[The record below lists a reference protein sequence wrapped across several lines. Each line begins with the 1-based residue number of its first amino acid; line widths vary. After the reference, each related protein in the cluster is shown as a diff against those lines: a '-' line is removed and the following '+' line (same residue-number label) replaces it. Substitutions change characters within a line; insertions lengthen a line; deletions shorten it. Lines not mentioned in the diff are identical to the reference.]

1 MSINNK
7 FIFYIAFILLSGFLI
22 SSSLSYYFA
31 KRTLTDKTINEVLPL
46 INDSIYAEIQ
56 NKIMIPIHT
65 TSLMAQDDFVI
76 SWVEEGELNSAE
88 MQNYLTRIKD
98 KYSYSSTFFVS
109 RSTLNYYRHD
119 GILKKISNDDHYD
132 NWYYNFI
139 NLNRSYA
146 LQVDTDE
153 DSNGAITLFI
163 NHRLEN
169 KSGELL
175 GAVGAGLLLKD
186 LNSEFHQYQDKF
198 NRLIYMVDS
207 SGLIQVHPDD
217 SFIKQLNIKN
227 LEGLSTIAEEVL
239 NKKEHTQSYIYQ
251 NGKNTTMMSVHYFAN
266 LDWFLIVEEDENSA
280 LGSIENALWTNIITG
295 ILITTFIIFIV
306 GILTKKYQRK
316 ILQLSSIDDLTGLYN
331 RRQFTRSFNHLHSFS
346 KKHKLAQSLM
356 MIDID
361 HFKEVNDLYGHLAGD
376 MVLKNISS
384 TIYSCLREEDLIAR
398 WGGEEFVVSLSPTNE
413 KTTLKTANRILEK
426 VENIEHIIEGKKVSC
441 TISIGLVVNLTSDL
455 NLNAML
461 SIADKALYQAKDS
474 GRNMLIQA
482 K

>member
-1 MSINNK
+1 
-7 FIFYIAFILLSGFLI
+7 LLSGFLI

-31 KRTLTDKTINEVLPL
+31 KRTLTDKAINEVLPL

-56 NKIMIPIHT
+56 NEIMIPIHT
-65 TSLMAQDDFVI
+65 TSLMAQDNFVI
-76 SWVEEGELNSAE
+76 NWVENGEINNVS

-98 KYSYSSTFFVS
+98 KYGYSSAFYVS
-109 RSTLNYYRHD
+109 SSTLNYYRHN
-119 GILKKISNDDHYD
+119 GILKQININDAHDD
-132 NWYYNFI
+132 WYYNFI
-139 NLNRSYA
+139 DLNRPYA
-146 LQVDTDE
+146 LEVDTDE
-153 DSNGAITLFI
+153 GSNGAITLFI

-169 KSGELL
+169 KAGELL
-175 GAVGAGLLLKD
+175 GVIGAGLLLKD
-186 LNSEFHQYQDKF
+186 LNNEFHQYQNKF

-207 SGLIQVHPDD
+207 SGLIQVHPDNKL
-217 SFIKQLNIKN
+217 IEQVNIKN
-227 LEGLSTIAEEVL
+227 IDGLSTIAKQVL
-239 NKKEHTQSYIYQ
+239 NTKKQPQSYIYQ
-251 NGKNTTMMSVHYFAN
+251 NDENTMMMSVHYFAK

-295 ILITTFIIFIV
+295 ILITTLIIFIV
-306 GILTKKYQRK
+306 GILTKKYQSK
-316 ILQLSSIDDLTGLYN
+316 ILQISSIDDLTGLYN

-361 HFKEVNDLYGHLAGD
+361 HFKKVNDLYGHLAGD
-376 MVLKNISS
+376 MVLKNISA
-384 TIYSCLREEDLIAR
+384 TISSCLREEDLIAR

-413 KTTLKTANRILEK
+413 KTTLKTANRILEN